1 MNALGAP
8 ANNPH
13 ELLIR
18 VDADDRETGFA
29 SKEECHR
36 GEGLL
41 HRAFSAFIFNSR
53 GELLLQQRSAGKPL
67 WPLHWSN
74 SCCSHPR
81 RGESVEAAASRR
93 VVEEL
98 AVDCTLTFLYKFQ
111 YRASFADVG
120 TEHELCW
127 VFAGSSNATPAPS
140 PAEVAAWRYVAPAD
154 LSAEIAA
161 EPQRFTPWLRLEWAE
176 IEARHLA
183 RILAPAG
190 PLAPARRAR

>member
-18 VDADDRETGFA
+18 VDSDDHETGFA

-81 RGESVEAAASRR
+81 RGESVESAARRR

-98 AVDCTLTFLYKFQ
+98 AIDCTLTFLYKFQ
-111 YRASFADVG
+111 YRAGYADVG

-127 VFAGSSNATPAPS
+127 VYAGTSDATPAPS
-140 PAEVAAWRYVAPAD
+140 PAEVAAWRYVAPAT

-161 EPQRFTPWLRLEWAE
+161 EPQRFTPWLKLEWAE
-176 IEARHLA
+176 IGARHLP
-183 RILAPAG
+183 RILAAATG
-190 PLAPARRAR
+190 PAPALRAR